1 MLTDHDMY
9 DAIPSLAHNIPA
21 NPYAV
26 AGYVDSIHYTWPA
39 SLWDQFPHSL
49 HCTISTTG
57 RVLAH
62 FADCENGDLTP
73 AQAYSA
79 AASGRV
85 MGIYC
90 NLSTWPSVQAVGPR
104 RFPMWIAHYDGLRN
118 LPVLNGE
125 IAVAKQYSDSGGY
138 DTSCLSDTFIQLI
151 GGTVVT
157 DPAPL
162 SAADV
167 AAQAVRVAALYHNQ
181 SVKAEGWGNT
191 PGNILNEPN
200 GLAAALA
207 EINSKL
213 DALTSLVQELS
224 KPTGSGTITGTF
236 TVG

>member
-9 DAIPSLAHNIPA
+9 DAIPALLGNIPSNA
-21 NPYAV
+21 FAV
-26 AGYVDSIHYTWPA
+26 AGYVDSIHYTW
-39 SLWDQFPHSL
+39 SVSDWNRFPDAL

-57 RVLAH
+57 QRPAD
-62 FADCENGDLTP
+62 FADCESGDLTP
-73 AQAYSA
+73 SQAYNLAKLSQ
-79 AASGRV
+79 V
-85 MGIYC
+85 QGIYC
-90 NLSTWPSVQAVGPR
+90 NLSTWPMVQAVGPL
-104 RFPMWIAHYDGLRN
+104 RFPMWIAHYNGVRE
-118 LPVLNGE
+118 LPVLNGQT
-125 IAVAKQYSDSGGY
+125 AVAKQYSDSGGY

-191 PGNILNEPN
+191 PGNIINEPN
-200 GLAAALA
+200 GLAATLA

-213 DALTSLVQELS
+213 DALTALVQELS
-224 KPTGSGTITGTF
+224 KPTGRAPRRASQAET
-236 TVG
+236 